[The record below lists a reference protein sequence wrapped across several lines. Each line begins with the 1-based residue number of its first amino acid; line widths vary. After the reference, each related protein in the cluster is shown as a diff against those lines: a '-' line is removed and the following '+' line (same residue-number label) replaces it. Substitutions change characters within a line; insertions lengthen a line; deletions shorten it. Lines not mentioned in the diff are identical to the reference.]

1 MLIEIC
7 KVLLKDYRWNVDR
20 RPVLSC
26 PGRGEWSSSTPV
38 AYEFTHHWSFISFG
52 LIFSVTLEQATTE
65 EINRQAP
72 IVRAC
77 RRGLSVHDACE
88 MRCYMLCHGTWVC
101 DVHVF
106 AFRYTLFSHWYI
118 DDVRNVITFDEGK
131 GAY

>member
-7 KVLLKDYRWNVDR
+7 KVLLKDYRWNLDR

-26 PGRGEWSSSTPV
+26 PGFGGRSSSTPV
-38 AYEFTHHWSFISFG
+38 TYSFTSSWSFISLG
-52 LIFSVTLEQATTE
+52 RIISVTPAQVATE
-65 EINRQAP
+65 EINQQAP
-72 IVRAC
+72 IVQAC
-77 RRGLSVHDACE
+77 RRGLSVHNACE
-88 MRCYMLCHGTWVC
+88 MRCYMLWHGTWVC

>member
-1 MLIEIC
+1 MFIEIC
-7 KVLLKDYRWNVDR
+7 NLLLKGSRWNVDR

-26 PGRGEWSSSTPV
+26 SGFGGWSSATPV
-38 AYEFTHHWSFISFG
+38 TYSFTSSWSFISLG
-52 LIFSVTLEQATTE
+52 LIFSVTLDQMAIE

-88 MRCYMLCHGTWVC
+88 MRCYMLWHGTWVC

-118 DDVRNVITFDEGK
+118 DDVRNGITFDEGK